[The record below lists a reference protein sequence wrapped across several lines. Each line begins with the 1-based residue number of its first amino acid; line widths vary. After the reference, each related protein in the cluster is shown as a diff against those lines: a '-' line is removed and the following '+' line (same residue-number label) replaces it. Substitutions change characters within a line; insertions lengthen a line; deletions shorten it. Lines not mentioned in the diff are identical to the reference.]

1 MAEADERNLQGIV
14 PALFTPLREDG
25 SLDEESLE
33 KLIEYQL
40 AAGVHGIFAAGMS
53 GEGALLGPT
62 RLRELIRLCARIIHG
77 RVPLCAGVLEE
88 GTDRVIETAKMVED
102 AGADMLSTTVP
113 IWSPAPTQEEIVRH
127 FEVICRE
134 TGLPWMVYGNA
145 GSFPD
150 IMPDTMARLADL
162 EGIRAIKDTRPDFEG
177 CLRDIEAVRGK
188 QVSLLCGGE
197 YLVGPGLLYGA
208 DGNIS
213 GAANLFPK
221 LFTDLYRDARAGRVE
236 QVREAAERIAAIH
249 GMTRVPGVGWLAV
262 FKYMGSRMGLMQPW
276 CCRPHGILNKEQKR
290 RVDAAL
296 ERLDLPGTRSG
307 GAG

>member
-1 MAEADERNLQGIV
+1 MAERCEKRLHGIV

-40 AAGVHGIFAAGMS
+40 GAGVHGIFVAGMS
-53 GEGALLGPT
+53 GEGALRGPT
-62 RLRELIRLCARIIHG
+62 RLEQLIRLSARIIRG

-88 GTDRVIETAKMVED
+88 GTDRVIETAKRVED

-113 IWSPAPTQEEIVRH
+113 LWSPAPTQEEIFRH
-127 FEVICRE
+127 FEAICRE
-134 TGLPWMVYGNA
+134 TSLPWMVYGNA
-145 GSFPD
+145 GAFPD
-150 IMPDTMARLADL
+150 IAPDTMARLSDL
-162 EGIRAIKDTRPDFEG
+162 EGIQAIKDTRPDFEG

-188 QVSLLCGGE
+188 EVSLLCGGE

-213 GAANLFPK
+213 GATNLFPK
-221 LFTDLYRDARAGRVE
+221 LFTDLYRDARAGKVE
-236 QVREAAERIAAIH
+236 RVREAGERVAAIH
-249 GMTRVPGVGWLAV
+249 GMTRVPGAGWLAV

-276 CCRPHGILNKEQKR
+276 CCRPHGTLNAEQQR
-290 RVDAAL
+290 RVDAEL
-296 ERLDLPGTRSG
+296 EMLGVL
-307 GAG
+307 

>member
-1 MAEADERNLQGIV
+1 MAEAIEKRLHGIV

-40 AAGVHGIFAAGMS
+40 GAGVHGIFVAGMS

-62 RLRELIRLCARIIHG
+62 RLEQLIRLSARIIRG

-88 GTDRVIETAKMVED
+88 GTDRVIETAKRVED

-113 IWSPAPTQEEIVRH
+113 LWSPAPTQEEIFRH
-127 FEVICRE
+127 FEAICRE

-145 GSFPD
+145 GAFPD
-150 IMPDTMARLADL
+150 IAPDTMARLSDL
-162 EGIRAIKDTRPDFEG
+162 EGIQAIKDTRPDFEG

-188 QVSLLCGGE
+188 EVSLLCGGE

-213 GAANLFPK
+213 GATNLFPQ
-221 LFTDLYRDARAGRVE
+221 LFMDLYRNARAGKVE
-236 QVREAAERIAAIH
+236 QVREAGERIAAIH
-249 GMTRVPGVGWLAV
+249 GMTRVPGAGWLAV

-276 CCRPHGILNKEQKR
+276 CCRPHGTLNAEQRKK
-290 RVDAAL
+290 VDAEL
-296 ERLDLPGTRSG
+296 EKLGVL
-307 GAG
+307 

>member
-1 MAEADERNLQGIV
+1 MAERCEKRLHGIV

-40 AAGVHGIFAAGMS
+40 GAGVHGIFVAGMS

-62 RLRELIRLCARIIHG
+62 RLEQLIRLSARIIRG

-88 GTDRVIETAKMVED
+88 GTDRVIETAKRVED

-113 IWSPAPTQEEIVRH
+113 LWSPAPTQEEIFRH
-127 FEVICRE
+127 FEAICRE

-145 GSFPD
+145 GAFPD
-150 IMPDTMARLADL
+150 IAPDTMARLSDL
-162 EGIRAIKDTRPDFEG
+162 EGIQAIKDTRPDFEG

-188 QVSLLCGGE
+188 EVSLLCGGE

-213 GAANLFPK
+213 GATNLFPK
-221 LFTDLYRDARAGRVE
+221 LFTDLYRDARAGKVE
-236 QVREAAERIAAIH
+236 RVREAGERIAAIH
-249 GMTRVPGVGWLAV
+249 GMTRVPGAGWLAV

-276 CCRPHGILNKEQKR
+276 CCRPHGTLNAEQRKK
-290 RVDAAL
+290 VDAEL
-296 ERLDLPGTRSG
+296 EKLGVL
-307 GAG
+307 

>member
-1 MAEADERNLQGIV
+1 MAERCEKRLHGIV

-40 AAGVHGIFAAGMS
+40 GAGVHGIFVAGMS

-62 RLRELIRLCARIIHG
+62 RLEQLIRLSARIIRG

-88 GTDRVIETAKMVED
+88 GTDRVIETAKRVED

-113 IWSPAPTQEEIVRH
+113 LWSPAPTQEEIFRH
-127 FEVICRE
+127 FEAICRE
-134 TGLPWMVYGNA
+134 TSLPWMVYGNA
-145 GSFPD
+145 GAFPD
-150 IMPDTMARLADL
+150 IAPDTMARLSDL
-162 EGIRAIKDTRPDFEG
+162 EGIQAIKDTRPDFEG

-188 QVSLLCGGE
+188 EVSLLCGGE

-213 GAANLFPK
+213 GATNLFPK
-221 LFTDLYRDARAGRVE
+221 LFTDLYRDARAGKVE
-236 QVREAAERIAAIH
+236 RVREAGERIAAIH
-249 GMTRVPGVGWLAV
+249 GMTRVPGAGW
-262 FKYMGSRMGLMQPW
+262 
-276 CCRPHGILNKEQKR
+276 
-290 RVDAAL
+290 AAAW
-296 ERLDLPGTRSG
+296 D
-307 GAG
+307 